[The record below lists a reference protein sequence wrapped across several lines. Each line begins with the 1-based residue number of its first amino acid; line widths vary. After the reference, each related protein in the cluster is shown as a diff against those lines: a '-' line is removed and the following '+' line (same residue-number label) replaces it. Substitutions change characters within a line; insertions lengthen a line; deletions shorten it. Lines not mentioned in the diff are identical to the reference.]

1 MNIVITSESVWQL
14 FLGLGGMGLVWMVLK
29 WVGIRLGRW
38 WNADSVK
45 SQIEKVRAELKKHGR
60 EPKIVTSRSADG
72 ATVCVNLIPCAAAI
86 QQRTV
91 PHQETN
97 PAANGIDNSW
107 GWYRINESRLSTK
120 LPLKLKLRLL
130 KEYLGKVEVEAL

>member
-45 SQIEKVRAELKKHGR
+45 SQIEKVRQELQRRHGR
-60 EPKIVTSRSADG
+60 SVEVSVT
-72 ATVCVNLIPCAAAI
+72 TN
-86 QQRTV
+86 
-91 PHQETN
+91 PHQV
-97 PAANGIDNSW
+97 ALYWRKRDNS
-107 GWYRINESRLSTK
+107 GQQTDCGHFDKYQFKGVKNAAKTK
-120 LPLKLKLRLL
+120 LKIMKD
-130 KEYLGKVEVEAL
+130 YLHTLDVEAL